1 MPDFKRLLQMLDSPS
16 ASKRYEACEELRVAA
31 SIPDEA
37 VAALARALQDPDPNV
52 ADAARR
58 ALALHS
64 PPAPPKAAD
73 APPPPHMQWAQQPMP
88 SLPANSPEYV
98 FALEKR
104 VMTLEA
110 EVRRLSASVTEASAL
125 SSNAIAKLPNTAIV
139 SPSFLS
145 RAFAVWGHYFVAQLL
160 IAIPIYCIFFLLI
173 GMGGNY

>member
-1 MPDFKRLLQMLDSPS
+1 MPDFKQLLQMLESPS
-16 ASKRYEACEELRVAA
+16 ASRRYEACEELRVAA
-31 SIPDEA
+31 TIPDEA
-37 VAALARALQDPDPNV
+37 KGALSRAAQDPDPNV

-64 PPAPPKAAD
+64 PPSAPQPPD
-73 APPPPHMQWAQQPMP
+73 APSPPPYMEWVQQPMP

-110 EVRRLSASVTEASAL
+110 QLRHLSDSVNRAS
-125 SSNAIAKLPNTAIV
+125 AIAKLPNTAIV

-160 IAIPIYCIFFLLI
+160 IAIPIYCILFLLI
-173 GMGGNY
+173 GIGSNY